1 MQDVLVM
8 PDLLRIKKPNKD
20 NKWNI
25 TISLINIWIAT
36 SKAIAADTSYAI
48 DFELI
53 YYKWPVNHPLI
64 IYHKLTSMPYFQLI
78 GFNWKLHKVFKL
90 KNFSEN
96 VNIILAKML
105 IPLTAWGNAIVQ
117 GHPSPCVIEGQF
129 LCNKTQG
136 WWDSALWH
144 SLPLIINVKDRCDVG
159 GS

>member
-25 TISLINIWIAT
+25 TISLINIWIAV

-78 GFNWKLHKVFKL
+78 GFNWKLHKVLKL

-117 GHPSPCVIEGQF
+117 GHPSPCVIEGQ
-129 LCNKTQG
+129 LK
-136 WWDSALWH
+136 H
-144 SLPLIINVKDRCDVG
+144 SLLNFFATKHKDDETQHFDTHFLWL
-159 GS
+159 